1 MKPNITF
8 SLSSRSLLIISFQI
22 IVTFGYPQTPVVACT
37 SIEVQP
43 GVQEVIPSAMID
55 QILARSEWLQC
66 VRWEDFIV
74 DTGGS
79 ILLLQETF

>member
-1 MKPNITF
+1 M
-8 SLSSRSLLIISFQI
+8 
-22 IVTFGYPQTPVVACT
+22 VACT

-43 GVQEVIPSAMID
+43 DVEEVIPSTMID
-55 QILARSEWLQC
+55 QILAHSEWLQC

-79 ILLLQETF
+79 HLLFLETF